1 MLQLTVANKELRRRH
16 CNPFL
21 KRHYQLSKE
30 GIILKKAPVIE
41 DENFSTSLA
50 VPAEISC
57 GEGISIN
64 SNSLLFSFEDTNI
77 VWNRG
82 TIVASSDDHNDRI
95 NALEAE
101 VERLRSIIESG
112 RINNEQRHQMGTST
126 ESS

>member
-1 MLQLTVANKELRRRH
+1 MLQLTVANKELRRR
-16 CNPFL
+16 CYNPFL

-30 GIILKKAPVIE
+30 GIILKKVPVIE

-50 VPAEISC
+50 VPTEISC
-57 GEGISIN
+57 GEGISIDTN
-64 SNSLLFSFEDTNI
+64 LSLSFENI
-77 VWNRG
+77 NTVWNRG
-82 TIVASSDDHNDRI
+82 IIVASSDDHNDRI

-112 RINNEQRHQMGTST
+112 RINNEQRHQMGTGT

>member
-16 CNPFL
+16 YNPFL

-30 GIILKKAPVIE
+30 GIILKKVSVIE
-41 DENFSTSLA
+41 DELFSTSLA
-50 VPAEISC
+50 VPEEISC

-64 SNSLLFSFEDTNI
+64 SNNLLFSFEDINT
-77 VWNRG
+77 VWHRN
-82 TIVASSDDHNDRI
+82 TIMVSPDNHNDRI

-112 RINNEQRHQMGTST
+112 RIDYGQRHQMGTGT